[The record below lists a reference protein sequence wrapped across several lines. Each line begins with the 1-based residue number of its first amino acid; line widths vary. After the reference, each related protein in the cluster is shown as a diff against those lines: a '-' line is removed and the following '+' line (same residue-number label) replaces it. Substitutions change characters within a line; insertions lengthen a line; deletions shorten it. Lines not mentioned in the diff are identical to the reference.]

1 MAESGGFEPHWFHP
15 AHRFQGESVALTV
28 HSPEDAIA
36 NMNIYYRKCSMH
48 YKLNDPMAGSAGFE
62 PADEISPVDSL
73 AVNWFKPLTQLPKIK
88 GKSPNTIFTIIS
100 YCP

>member
-1 MAESGGFEPHWFHP
+1 MAESGGLEPHWFHP
-15 AHRFQGESVALTV
+15 AHCFQDRFAASAI

-62 PADEISPVDSL
+62 PADEISPVGSL

-88 GKSPNTIFTIIS
+88 GKSPNTIFMIVS